1 MKLTTIIFAASV
13 AAVVCGCATKTRNV
27 ELDGM
32 FTQADA
38 GMLAIGSVD
47 VMGTPVGEESAII
60 KYSEDNAWLQPS
72 MKLHSIRILLT
83 GTNSTANVT
92 SVVESICGAFI
103 EKSCEVKSG
112 IGRSNPQVEKL

>member
-1 MKLTTIIFAASV
+1 MKLTTIIVAASV

-32 FTQADA
+32 FAQVDA

-60 KYSEDNAWLQPS
+60 KYAEDNAWLQPS

-103 EKSCEVKSG
+103 EKSCEVKTG
-112 IGRSNPQVEKL
+112 ETARK